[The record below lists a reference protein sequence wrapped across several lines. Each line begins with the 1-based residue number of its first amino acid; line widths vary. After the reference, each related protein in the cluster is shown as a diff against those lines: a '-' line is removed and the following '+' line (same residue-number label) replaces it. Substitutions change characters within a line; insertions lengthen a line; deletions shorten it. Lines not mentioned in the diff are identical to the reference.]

1 MNDNE
6 RYMLTNQQQLTLTL
20 ESRADWGTA
29 LLKTEQVPWK
39 CENFQAVKTCTELL
53 SAPTQWSTIH
63 QLSSSTGSAVYQSMH
78 RAACRA
84 AKPALRHKSGLTVVF
99 LSVCWGLLNEVSL
112 SPFWHV
118 YPLIDLRSYGLRT
131 YVRSY
136 DVHITRHQEQRLHA
150 WGKVWHFL
158 SFSFLHAC
166 IQPQTSPD
174 ITNSACMHG

>member
-53 SAPTQWSTIH
+53 SAPTQWSTVH

-118 YPLIDLRSYGLRT
+118 YPLIDLRSY
-131 YVRSY
+131 RSSY
-136 DVHITRHQEQRLHA
+136 GIFLPEIFLEVQRPLIRFFFQ
-150 WGKVWHFL
+150 K
-158 SFSFLHAC
+158 SFWKSSDL
-166 IQPQTSPD
+166 
-174 ITNSACMHG
+174 